1 MTQTR
6 RMGPAGSAIWNQ
18 ILDGAEGVLRDDG
31 YAALTSR
38 RIAERI
44 GIQQRLVYYYF
55 LSMDEIMVEAFR
67 RLSRRE
73 IARLE
78 EALNSERP
86 LHEVWNV
93 CIHTTDARLISEFMA
108 IANRSE
114 GVRQEVVHYI
124 ETTRALQVQALS
136 RAAGSASSG
145 LANLP
150 SVAVT
155 LMATSIALA
164 ITREAQLGISAGH
177 AELESLIRDSLSA
190 LEPIG

>member
-6 RMGPAGSAIWNQ
+6 RMGPAGSAIWTQ
-18 ILDGAEGVLRDDG
+18 ILDGAESVLRDDG

-78 EALNSERP
+78 AALDSERP

-114 GVRQEVVHYI
+114 GVRKEVVHYI
-124 ETTRALQVQALS
+124 ETTRALQVKALTQALANTS
-136 RAAGSASSG
+136 GG

-150 SVAVT
+150 SVAIT

-164 ITREAQLGISAGH
+164 ITREAQLGVSAGH
-177 AELESLIRDSLSA
+177 AELEGLIRDSLFA
-190 LEPIG
+190 LEPVA